1 MAAEAASGEGEES
14 EAARRPRD
22 EEEEEEA
29 APPPPPPP
37 TTSAPRYSRLPRLGL
52 AAALL
57 VALLAAKYYRDV
69 ETARRQVAAFR
80 APAAV
85 AGGWGPRPL

>member
-1 MAAEAASGEGEES
+1 MAAEAAPGEGEES

-29 APPPPPPP
+29 APPPPP

-69 ETARRQVAAFR
+69 EAARRQVAAFR